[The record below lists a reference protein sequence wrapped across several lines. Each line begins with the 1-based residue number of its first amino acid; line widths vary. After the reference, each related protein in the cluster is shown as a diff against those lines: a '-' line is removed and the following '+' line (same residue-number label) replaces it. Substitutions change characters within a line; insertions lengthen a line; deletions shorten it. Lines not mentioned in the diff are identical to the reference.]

1 MGWKIKGKSPGNFQ
15 AKIPDIPIED
25 DPYWKVSKNVFMDE
39 HRVGRYLDRFYQFT
53 QRHPQWADDF
63 MEGIPTYYC
72 VLGVHRGVTREEVK
86 LVYQNKKGPS
96 IYPPEVICEAL
107 LVISTPSL
115 QKEYDEFLT
124 VAEQFTK
131 CMPPFEKNELI
142 RIHSENINDAKKLDK
157 LVQSQVIY
165 AEYWYLYTEGM
176 PDLYEVAG
184 LAKDSDI
191 EAIITNC
198 LQDSELSRKIYSLLT
213 DSVFREQ
220 YDIMLGLIASK
231 MGPDE
236 LLSLETKR
244 ELWRFIGPDMAGKI
258 ILAALTNPG
267 FLDEYFTRSDAI
279 QNTNQDWK
287 DYLPPSKVTFFSV
300 LGLEAG
306 SLPVDKKEAEIII
319 RNKYRE
325 LERTPVVNLAY
336 SVLKNQ
342 SLRED
347 YLWLFENDKLVE
359 TLRVLLSVKKVRG
372 LPGKD
377 RAGKG
382 RNLFT
387 A

>member
-1 MGWKIKGKSPGNFQ
+1 MKGKSPGNFQ
-15 AKIPDIPIED
+15 AKSPDIPIED
-25 DPYWKVSKNVFMDE
+25 DPYWKVKKNVFTDE
-39 HRVGRYLDRFYQFT
+39 HRVGRYLDRFYLFT

-63 MEGIPTYYC
+63 MEGVPTYYC
-72 VLGVHRGVTREEVK
+72 VLGVYRGAT
-86 LVYQNKKGPS
+86 
-96 IYPPEVICEAL
+96 PEVVQLAWQKKMGSSFYPIE
-107 LVISTPSL
+107 VISEAFRVIGNPSL

-124 VAEQFTK
+124 VVEQFTK
-131 CMPPFEKNELI
+131 CMPPFEKNEMI
-142 RIHSENINDAKKLDK
+142 RIHSENINDAKKVDK
-157 LVQSQVIY
+157 LLESQTTY
-165 AEYWYLYTEGM
+165 AEYWYLYIEGM

-191 EAIITNC
+191 EAIITEC
-198 LQDSELSRKIYSLLT
+198 RQDSELSRKIYSLLT

-220 YDIMLGLIASK
+220 YDIMLDLIATK
-231 MGPDE
+231 MEPE
-236 LLSLETKR
+236 NFLSLEKKK

-258 ILAALTNPG
+258 IQAALTNQG
-267 FLDEYFTRSDAI
+267 FIDEYFTRSDAI

-336 SVLKNQ
+336 SVLKNR

-359 TLRVLLSVKKVRG
+359 TLRLLLSVENVRRP
-372 LPGKD
+372 PGKE
-377 RAGKG
+377 RVGKG